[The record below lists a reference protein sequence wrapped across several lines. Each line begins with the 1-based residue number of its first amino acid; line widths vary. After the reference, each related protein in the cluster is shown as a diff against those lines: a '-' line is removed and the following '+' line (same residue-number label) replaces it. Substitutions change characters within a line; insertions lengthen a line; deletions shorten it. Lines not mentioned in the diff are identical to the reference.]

1 MRAVLAGFLSAIA
14 ALSVGIASTPRAA
27 AAQAQSV
34 DQTPKRILIL
44 YDENKDDFPGLSR
57 TDRSLRDEFRAGL
70 GGKVEIYS
78 ESMGL
83 SRSKRAGYDSL
94 LADFYRNKYAGV
106 KPDLII
112 AVMEPALNFLLRH
125 GGQIFPDV
133 PIVFASIDA
142 SIIQGKKL
150 PANITGVLV
159 KRTYSP
165 TLEAA
170 LRLQPDTRQVFVVGG
185 GPSPF
190 DQLLQ
195 TLIRRDLGPFEHRVQ
210 ITYLFDM
217 TMDALLTRV
226 SGLPPHSVVLYLSM
240 LTDASGRRF
249 VPAEALQT
257 ILGSANAPVY
267 VYLEEYV
274 GLGAVGGNV
283 WTFRTHAA
291 QVAALGLEILR
302 GASPASLP
310 LRELGAQ
317 INLFDARQLK
327 RWHLNAARLP
337 LGSVIRNQD
346 SSVWALYR
354 WYIIGAVALLLTQG
368 TLIGGLLLARARQ
381 RRAEAEARRQR
392 DDLAHVLRV
401 TTLGEMTSSLVHE
414 ISHPVAALL
423 LNARAV
429 SRLVAGGQPKD
440 VEAVTEVLADIT
452 ADAQHASLVI
462 DRLRALFRRERV
474 EHSTVDV
481 TTLIKDAVRL
491 LRAAMLG
498 EGIDFRQELRENL
511 PAVSG
516 DPVQLEQVLLNVL
529 INACDAIGATA
540 NGARVITIRALQRG
554 ANTAVIEVRDTGI
567 GLKDITLEHIFD
579 HFVSTKPKGLGMGL
593 AISRSIIEA
602 HGGRIWA
609 TANTDRGLTV
619 HIELPCLREHRS
631 AAKASVE
638 MG

>member
-1 MRAVLAGFLSAIA
+1 MRAVLAAFLTAIA

-27 AAQAQSV
+27 ATQAESV
-34 DQTPKRILIL
+34 NQKPKRILIL

-106 KPDLII
+106 KPDLIV

-125 GGQIFPDV
+125 GGQIFPGA

-142 SIIQGKKL
+142 STIQSKKL

-217 TMDALLTRV
+217 TMDALLSRV

-257 ILGSANAPVY
+257 ILGSTNAPVY

-337 LGSVIRNQD
+337 LGSVILNQD

-354 WYIIGAVALLLTQG
+354 WYIIGAIALLLTQG

-401 TTLGEMTSSLVHE
+401 TSLSEMTSSLVHE
-414 ISHPVAALL
+414 ISQPVGAIL
-423 LNARAV
+423 LNARSA
-429 SRLVAGGQPKD
+429 SYLMERGQPGDLSK
-440 VEAVTEVLADIT
+440 LAESLVDIT
-452 ADAQHASLVI
+452 TAAGHTSQVVDHM
-462 DRLRALFRRERV
+462 RELFRRERA
-474 EHSTVDV
+474 EHRPVDV
-481 TTLIKDAVRL
+481 KALIEHGVRL
-491 LRAAMLG
+491 LHTAMLIG
-498 EGIDFRQELRENL
+498 GIDIRLVFGEAV
-511 PAVSG
+511 PAVLG
-516 DPVQLEQVLLNVL
+516 DPVQLEQVLLNIL
-529 INACDAIGATA
+529 LNARDAIGT
-540 NGARVITIRALQRG
+540 GSHGPREITIRAREHPPRS
-554 ANTAVIEVRDTGI
+554 VIIEVTDTGI
-567 GLKDITLEHIFD
+567 GVPEADLEQIFG

-609 TANTDRGLTV
+609 SANADRGLTV
-619 HIELPCLREHRS
+619 HIQLPRLKEHRS
-631 AAKASVE
+631 AVEASVQT
-638 MG
+638 G

>member
-1 MRAVLAGFLSAIA
+1 MRPGESGQRRCWAASRISSGLPIPAISSPTKAWGASTKRGHHAWCHSASRSRLSDLHGRAAPRMKATLAGLLIAIA

-34 DQTPKRILIL
+34 EQTPKRILIL

-94 LADFYRNKYAGV
+94 LADFYRNKYAGM

-125 GGQIFPDV
+125 GDEIFPGV
-133 PIVFASIDA
+133 PIVFASIDP
-142 SIIQGKKL
+142 STIEGKKL
-150 PANITGVLV
+150 PPNVTGVLV

-165 TLEAA
+165 TLEVA

-190 DQLLQ
+190 DRLLQ
-195 TLIRRDLGPFEHRVQ
+195 TLIRRDLGPFEDRVD

-226 SGLPPHSVVLYLSM
+226 SSLPPHSIVLYVSM

-283 WTFRTHAA
+283 WTFRTHAG

-310 LRELGAQ
+310 MRELGAQ
-317 INLFDARQLK
+317 INLFDARQLR
-327 RWHLNAARLP
+327 RWHLSQSRLP
-337 LGSVIRNQD
+337 PGSVIRYQE
-346 SSVWALYR
+346 SSAWALYR
-354 WYIIGAVALLLTQG
+354 WYIIGGIALVLTQG
-368 TLIGGLLLARARQ
+368 TLIGGLLLLRAGQ

-392 DDLAHVLRV
+392 DSLAHVLRV
-401 TTLGEMTSSLVHE
+401 TTLGEMASSLVHE
-414 ISHPVAALL
+414 ISQPVSAIM
-423 LNARAV
+423 LNAR
-429 SRLVAGGQPKD
+429 VA
-440 VEAVTEVLADIT
+440 T
-452 ADAQHASLVI
+452 
-462 DRLRALFRRERV
+462 
-474 EHSTVDV
+474 
-481 TTLIKDAVRL
+481 
-491 LRAAMLG
+491 
-498 EGIDFRQELRENL
+498 
-511 PAVSG
+511 
-516 DPVQLEQVLLNVL
+516 
-529 INACDAIGATA
+529 
-540 NGARVITIRALQRG
+540 
-554 ANTAVIEVRDTGI
+554 
-567 GLKDITLEHIFD
+567 
-579 HFVSTKPKGLGMGL
+579 
-593 AISRSIIEA
+593 
-602 HGGRIWA
+602 
-609 TANTDRGLTV
+609 
-619 HIELPCLREHRS
+619 
-631 AAKASVE
+631 SVME
-638 MG
+638 